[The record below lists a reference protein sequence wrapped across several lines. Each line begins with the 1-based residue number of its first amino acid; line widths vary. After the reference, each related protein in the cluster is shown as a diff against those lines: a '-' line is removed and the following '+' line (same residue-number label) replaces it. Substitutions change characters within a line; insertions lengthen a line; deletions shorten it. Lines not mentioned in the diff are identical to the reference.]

1 MKSFLRTALIGCLL
15 AFSTVHAAEVLLT
28 TRPPTG
34 EKEWPVVKEGT
45 TRKISPHVYV
55 IPSESVPRVPNVGI
69 IVGTKATMIVDPGMG
84 LLSGQAVAREMAK
97 VSRNTELYLVTTHLH
112 PEHTTGE
119 AAFPTA
125 RIVRAMAQNQDI
137 EESGMEWVRIFAKR
151 SPELA
156 EILKGASFRKP
167 DEIFD
172 KEKTIDL
179 GGVRVRLMWVGPA
192 HTLGD
197 TAFFVEGDNVL
208 FSGDL
213 AMKNIF
219 PAFAMPQSS
228 MRAWLAHLAELERLP
243 ATQVVGSHGDLADAS
258 ILKANRELLTALQT
272 RAVELKREGKSA
284 DDAGKQLT
292 EEFKT
297 RYKDWDQ
304 PIRVVPAVAAVFKET
319 P

>member
-1 MKSFLRTALIGCLL
+1 MKSVCRFALMLGL
-15 AFSTVHAAEVLLT
+15 AAFCTWPAAQVFLT

-69 IVGTKATMIVDPGMG
+69 IVGAKATLIIDPGMG

-97 VSRNTELYLVTTHLH
+97 VSKNSEIYLVTTHLH

-119 AAFPTA
+119 GAFPTA
-125 RIVRAMAQNQDI
+125 KIIRVKEQHQDI
-137 EESGMEWVRIFAKR
+137 QESGREWIDIFAKR
-151 SPELA
+151 SAELT

-167 DEIFD
+167 DEIFEN
-172 KEKTIDL
+172 EKTIDL
-179 GGVRVRLMWVGPA
+179 GGVRVRLMWAGPA

-197 TAFFVEGDNVL
+197 TVFFVEGDNVL

-213 AMKNIF
+213 AMKNIY

-228 MRAWLAHLAELERLP
+228 MRAWLTRLAELERLP
-243 ATQVVGSHGDLADAS
+243 ATQVIGSHGDLADAS
-258 ILKANRELLTALQT
+258 ILKANRELLTTVQA
-272 RAVELKREGKSA
+272 RAAELKREGKSA
-284 DDAGKQLT
+284 YDAGRQLA
-292 EEFKT
+292 EEFKSK
-297 RYKDWDQ
+297 YKDWDQ
-304 PIRVVPAVAAVFKET
+304 PIRLIPAVAAAYKEL

>member
-1 MKSFLRTALIGCLL
+1 MKTFLRLAVIVSLA
-15 AFSTVHAAEVLLT
+15 AFSALAAAQTFLT
-28 TRPPTG
+28 TRPPLG

-69 IVGTKATMIVDPGMG
+69 IVGTKATMIIDPGMG

-97 VSRNTELYLVTTHLH
+97 VSKNTELFVVATHFH

-125 RIVRAMAQNQDI
+125 KIVRAKAQHQDV
-137 EESGMEWVRIFAKR
+137 EDSGMQWIDIFAKR
-151 SPELA
+151 SRELTQ
-156 EILKGASFRKP
+156 ILTGASFRKP

-197 TAFFVEGDNVL
+197 TAFFVEGNNVL

-228 MRAWLAHLAELERLP
+228 MRAWLARLDELERLG
-243 ATQVVGSHGDLADAS
+243 AKQVIGAHGDLADAS
-258 ILKANRELLTALQT
+258 VIKVNRELLVAIQT
-272 RAVELKREGKSA
+272 RAGELKREGKSA
-284 DDAGKQLT
+284 DEAGKQLA
-292 EEFKT
+292 EEFKIK
-297 RYKDWDQ
+297 YKDWDQ
-304 PIRVVPAVAAVFKET
+304 PIRVIPAVAAAYKEM

>member
-1 MKSFLRTALIGCLL
+1 MKVFIGLALIVSLF
-15 AFSTVHAAEVLLT
+15 AFSTARAAEVFLT

-34 EKEWPVVKEGT
+34 DKEWPAVKEGT
-45 TRKISPHVYV
+45 TRKISPHVHV

-69 IVGTKATMIVDPGMG
+69 VVGSKATMIIDPGMG

-97 VSRNTELYLVTTHLH
+97 VSNNSEVYIVTTHLH

-125 RIVRAMAQNQDI
+125 KIIRAKAQHQDI
-137 EESGMEWVRIFAKR
+137 EEAGMRWVEIFAKR

-156 EILKGASFRKP
+156 EILRGASFRKP

-172 KEKTIDL
+172 KEKTVDL
-179 GGVRVRLMWVGPA
+179 GGVRVRMMWVGPA

-228 MRAWLAHLAELERLP
+228 MRAWLARLDELERLP
-243 ATQVVGSHGDLADAS
+243 ATQVIGSHGDLADAS
-258 ILKANRELLTALQT
+258 IIKANRELLAAIQR
-272 RAVELKREGKSA
+272 RAGELKREGKSA
-284 DDAGKQLT
+284 DEAGRQLVA
-292 EEFKT
+292 EFETK
-297 RYKDWDQ
+297 YKDWDQ
-304 PIRVVPAVAAVFKET
+304 PIRVIPAVAVVYKEM

>member
-1 MKSFLRTALIGCLL
+1 MKSVCRFALMFGL
-15 AFSTVHAAEVLLT
+15 AAFCTWPAAQVFLT

-34 EKEWPVVKEGT
+34 EKEWPVVKEGM

-69 IVGTKATMIVDPGMG
+69 IVGAKATMIIDPGMG

-97 VSRNTELYLVTTHLH
+97 VSKNSEIYLVTTHLH

-125 RIVRAMAQNQDI
+125 KIIRVKEQHQDI
-137 EESGMEWVRIFAKR
+137 ETSGKEWIDIFAKR
-151 SPELA
+151 SAELT

-167 DEIFD
+167 DEIFEN
-172 KEKTIDL
+172 EKTIDL
-179 GGVRVRLMWVGPA
+179 GGVRVRLMWAGPA

-197 TAFFVEGDNVL
+197 TVFFVEGDNVL

-213 AMKNIF
+213 AMKNIY

-228 MRAWLAHLAELERLP
+228 MRAWLTRLAELERLP
-243 ATQVVGSHGDLADAS
+243 ATQVIGSHGDLADAS
-258 ILKANRELLTALQT
+258 ILKANRELLATVQA
-272 RAVELKREGKSA
+272 RAAELKREGKSA
-284 DDAGKQLT
+284 YDAGRQLA
-292 EEFKT
+292 EEFKSK
-297 RYKDWDQ
+297 YKDWDQ
-304 PIRVVPAVAAVFKET
+304 PIRLIPAVAAAYKEL

>member
-1 MKSFLRTALIGCLL
+1 MKTFLRLVWIVSL
-15 AFSTVHAAEVLLT
+15 ATVSTSAAAQTFLT
-28 TRPPTG
+28 TRPPLG
-34 EKEWPVVKEGT
+34 DKEWPVVKDGT
-45 TRKISPHVYV
+45 TRQISPHVYV

-69 IVGTKATMIVDPGMG
+69 IVGTKATMIIDPGMG
-84 LLSGQAVAREMAK
+84 LLSGEAVAREMAK
-97 VSRNTELYLVTTHLH
+97 VSKNAEVYVVTTHLH

-119 AAFPTA
+119 AAFPDAKIIRA
-125 RIVRAMAQNQDI
+125 RAQHQDI
-137 EESGMEWVRIFAKR
+137 EGAGMQWVEIFAKR

-156 EILKGASFRKP
+156 QILRGASFRKP

-179 GGVRVRLMWVGPA
+179 GGVRVRMMWVGPA

-213 AMKNIF
+213 AMKHIF

-228 MRAWLAHLAELERLP
+228 MRAWLARLDELERLG
-243 ATQVVGSHGDLADAS
+243 ATQVVGAHGALADAS
-258 ILKANRELLTALQT
+258 IIKANRELLAAIQT
-272 RAVELKREGKSA
+272 RAGELKREGKSA
-284 DDAGKQLT
+284 DEAGKQLA
-292 EEFKT
+292 EEFKVK
-297 RYKDWDQ
+297 YKDWDQ
-304 PIRVVPAVAAVFKET
+304 SIRVIPAVAVAYKEM

>member
-1 MKSFLRTALIGCLL
+1 MIRWVRFATAVCVAALS
-15 AFSTVHAAEVLLT
+15 ASTAAQVFLT

-34 EKEWPVVKEGT
+34 DKEWPVVKEGT

-69 IVGTKATMIVDPGMG
+69 IVGNRATMIVDPGMG
-84 LLSGQAVAREMAK
+84 LLSGQAVAREIEK
-97 VSRNTELYLVTTHLH
+97 VSRNGDVYLVTTHLH
-112 PEHTTGE
+112 PEHATGE
-119 AAFPTA
+119 AAFPNA
-125 RIVRAMAQNQDI
+125 KIVRARAQNQDI
-137 EESGMEWVRIFAKR
+137 EEAGMQWVEIFAKR

-167 DEIFD
+167 DELFD
-172 KEKTIDL
+172 NEKTIDL

-197 TAFFVEGDNVL
+197 TAIFVEEDKVL

-228 MRAWLAHLAELERLP
+228 MRAWVARLGELERLG
-243 ATQVVGSHGDLADAS
+243 ATQVVGSHGDLADGS
-258 ILKANRELLTALQT
+258 ILRANRELLTAIQV
-272 RAVELKREGKSA
+272 RAAELKREGKSP
-284 DDAGKQLT
+284 DDAGKAMAA
-292 EEFKT
+292 EFKA
-297 RYKDWDQ
+297 RYQDWDQ
-304 PIRVVPAVAAVFKET
+304 PIRVIPAVAAVYKET